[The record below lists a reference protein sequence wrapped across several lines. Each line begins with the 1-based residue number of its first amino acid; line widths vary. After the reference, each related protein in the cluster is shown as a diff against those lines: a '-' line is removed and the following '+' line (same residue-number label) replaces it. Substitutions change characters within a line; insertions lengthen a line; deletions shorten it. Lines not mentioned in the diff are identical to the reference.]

1 LGSFFMETFTSQP
14 RIGGR
19 NWSSTSTAE
28 PSRIRDKV
36 TWTSARVRAG
46 FVLVKFGAKDLEAA
60 REWLGS
66 MIRKEGS
73 IAREFGEEALF
84 CL

>member
-1 LGSFFMETFTSQP
+1 MESFTSQP

-19 NWSSTSTAE
+19 NWSSASTVE
-28 PSRIRDKV
+28 PSRNQDEVI
-36 TWTSARVRAG
+36 WTSARVRAG

-60 REWLGS
+60 REWLGG
-66 MIRKEGS
+66 MLRKEGS

-84 CL
+84 CV